1 MYESMKSVY
10 WIGLYKVTGVNIEQP
25 IAIAFANISYISANI
40 ILTSIAAFICVPV
53 IIFKELKR
61 RLDAINK
68 NRNNSQMNLSL
79 ELENWRRHHDL
90 TCSLIDSINDC
101 FGPCLL
107 IFLIFVTITL
117 VRNPS
122 AIINEYL
129 QLKNSDVIES
139 SFLGLFF
146 VLIHFFVILYPSQ
159 MLKKEVFKNIIS
171 MTLYNF

>member
-1 MYESMKSVY
+1 MYESTKSVY
-10 WIGLYKVTGVNIEQP
+10 WSGLYKVTGVYIEQP
-25 IAIAFANISYISANI
+25 LAIAFANISYISANI
-40 ILTSIAAFICVPV
+40 ILTSLAAFICVPV
-53 IIFKELKR
+53 IILKELKR
-61 RLDAINK
+61 RLNAMNK
-68 NRNNSQMNLSL
+68 NKNNSLMHLSL
-79 ELENWRRHHDL
+79 ELEKWRRHHDL

-146 VLIHFFVILYPSQ
+146 VSIHFFVILYPAQ
-159 MLKKEVFKNIIS
+159 MLRKEVIKKYYLH
-171 MTLYNF
+171 TLI